1 MSDTNK
7 HMVYAE
13 DILQELIKHPDNAIY
28 KWELKNIID
37 KVVHEKEVTIGMCDT
52 ESRWEERAMEL
63 EALRQENDRIN
74 AQ

>member
-13 DILQELIKHPDNAIY
+13 DILKELIKHPDNAIY

-37 KVVHEKEVTIGMCDT
+37 KVVREKEITIGM
-52 ESRWEERAMEL
+52 SMP
-63 EALRQENDRIN
+63 IG
-74 AQ
+74 